1 MPLGKPE
8 VLVNGTDKEK
18 YQNPAEIPT
27 EKQLKTLATA
37 LENWT
42 FITKSLCTET
52 GKQCHHLHVQIMLP
66 KPLLIIW
73 AFT

>member
-37 LENWT
+37 LEN
-42 FITKSLCTET
+42 
-52 GKQCHHLHVQIMLP
+52 
-66 KPLLIIW
+66 
-73 AFT
+73 